1 MLTLPDVVAL
11 LNQRK
16 NRVLRIAEAA
26 LPETQFRAF
35 RGLVLDELGR
45 EGLER
50 DLERLAV
57 ERGNGTARA
66 GQYAQRKEVPM
77 SERSRPSD
85 HD

>member
-1 MLTLPDVVAL
+1 MLTLSAIVAL

-26 LPETQFRAF
+26 LPEAQFRAF
-35 RGLVLDELGR
+35 RSLVLDELGR

-50 DLERLAV
+50 DLERLAA
-57 ERGNGTARA
+57 ERESGTGRA
-66 GQYAQRKEVPM
+66 GQDVQRKEVPM

-85 HD
+85 HG